1 MFETLTN
8 KANPT
13 AASHAAKT
21 RIMMGTGIEIMEFEF
36 RVEIEVIVNRDSIIP
51 SRHNKVDIKWDR
63 NIKVPIRERE
73 KAVNKLRKVYVI
85 IGNYE
90 CSHNLMSRNH

>member
-1 MFETLTN
+1 M
-8 KANPT
+8 

-21 RIMMGTGIEIMEFEF
+21 RIMMGTDIEIMEFEF
-36 RVEIEVIVNRDSIIP
+36 RVEIEVIINRDNIIP
-51 SRHNKVDIKWDR
+51 SKQSKVDIKWDR

-73 KAVNKLRKVYVI
+73 KARSKLRKVDVI